1 MDLPQRLIILSAGGK
16 AMRHIMSGFAVVGLL
31 AAGVGAPATALT
43 MSASLVVVQPNAV
56 QQADWDN
63 CGARCRDRQEARERE
78 LERQRWAEHRRW
90 EEHHRWEEGNRY
102 PAPYSYQQ
110 R

>member
-1 MDLPQRLIILSAGGK
+1 MHLPQRPLTLFDGGK
-16 AMRHIMSGFAVVGLL
+16 AMRNIMAGFAVLGLL
-31 AAGVGAPATALT
+31 AVGVGAPAAAHTMTAP
-43 MSASLVVVQPNAV
+43 MVVVQPNAV

-63 CGARCRDRQEARERE
+63 CGPRCRDRQEARERE

-90 EEHHRWEEGNRY
+90 EEHQRWEEGNRY
-102 PAPYSYQQ
+102 SAPYSYQQ

>member
-16 AMRHIMSGFAVVGLL
+16 AMRHIMSGLAVVGLL
-31 AAGVGAPATALT
+31 AVGVVAPANAHT
-43 MSASLVVVQPNAV
+43 MSAPMVVVQPNAV

-63 CGARCRDRQEARERE
+63 CGPRCRDRQEARERE